1 MYGLDH
7 GLGEEMQ
14 EVSLIIYMAESSEIS
29 NDLSDISQISI
40 IVYKNI
46 KKWIQP

>member
-14 EVSLIIYMAESSEIS
+14 EVSLIICVSVARLSEIS
-29 NDLSDISQISI
+29 GDLKFQT
-40 IVYKNI
+40 IVRI
-46 KKWIQP
+46 